1 MTIADD
7 GLERWMLAALKG
19 ISVSLA
25 ALVLPFLVYGVLAWN
40 RMGLFVPSGYMP
52 LEALNAALGQGAI
65 AAIWAAPV
73 ASLNATSGE
82 LVSAMYDVTVGSLV
96 LALGLGLAVVLQ
108 ALRPRACTRAAGG
121 WLAGGGLLAS
131 IGAAPTVMLGC
142 CGGGAAGAILALA
155 GLTSATAADA
165 SVFGQPL
172 QAAIIAALLLRA
184 FWPNL
189 RGGGVPLPPR
199 RFAADASRP

>member
-1 MTIADD
+1 MTVVDD
-7 GLERWMLAALKG
+7 TLERWMLAALKG
-19 ISVSLA
+19 TGVSVA

-52 LEALNAALGQGAI
+52 LEALNAALEQGPI

-82 LVSAMYDVTVGSLV
+82 LVSVMYDVTVGSLV
-96 LALGLGLAVVLQ
+96 LALALGLAVTLQ
-108 ALRPRACTRAAGG
+108 GLRPRACNRAAGG

-131 IGAAPTVMLGC
+131 IGGAPTVMLGC

-155 GLTSATAADA
+155 GLTSATAAEI
-165 SVFGQPL
+165 SVLGQPL

-184 FWPNL
+184 MWPNL
-189 RGGGVPLPPR
+189 PGDRARLPPR